1 MVYFFSTYLLIYLK
15 MFLIVIGI
23 LSALSSALILIPDLI
38 KTCKLKRN
46 QMSTQYL
53 ITKSVSVLINIAY
66 GIVLCEKF
74 TLGAGLPILFT
85 MGVKTISLS
94 IFAYYSST
102 DPETQQL
109 IKTTMIWKNQN
120 LFPLMRHYHQM
131 VLTAPIR

>member
-1 MVYFFSTYLLIYLK
+1 

-109 IKTTMIWKNQN
+109 IKTTMI
-120 LFPLMRHYHQM
+120 
-131 VLTAPIR
+131 